1 MLEHQNHD
9 TADSGLPEQCSV
21 LVVHELLSL
30 NIDITALSEVR
41 LPREGSLQEYGA
53 GYTLYWSSKPETER
67 LLSGI
72 GIMVRKNIT
81 SKLENLP
88 LGHSDHII
96 SMCLPLQNK
105 KHAIHILQKDKF
117 YTDLCNLVQN
127 NPADDKVFILQCQSR
142 QKTGNVYFCF
152 VQSNKSPSQT
162 PSSNRK
168 TAWRLPVCI
177 LDLNTGISLITSWCA
192 RKTFKMLTRV
202 MPSAECFIDHCL
214 VLCKFNLHFKPKPKR
229 GGTPKE
235 KFQVNKF
242 QSADVKADF
251 QAKLQQWLEDLS
263 CTTDPSSEVLSFK
276 NSNPAD
282 LRRCF
287 RALC

>member
-1 MLEHQNHD
+1 
-9 TADSGLPEQCSV
+9 
-21 LVVHELLSL
+21 
-30 NIDITALSEVR
+30 
-41 LPREGSLQEYGA
+41 
-53 GYTLYWSSKPETER
+53 
-67 LLSGI
+67 
-72 GIMVRKNIT
+72 
-81 SKLENLP
+81 
-88 LGHSDHII
+88 
-96 SMCLPLQNK
+96 
-105 KHAIHILQKDKF
+105 
-117 YTDLCNLVQN
+117 
-127 NPADDKVFILQCQSR
+127 
-142 QKTGNVYFCF
+142 
-152 VQSNKSPSQT
+152 
-162 PSSNRK
+162 
-168 TAWRLPVCI
+168 
-177 LDLNTGISLITSWCA
+177 
-192 RKTFKMLTRV
+192 MLTRV